1 MNPELQIYKQNRI
14 REYQNIYNS
23 NISLLYSDLVINIR
37 NVQTARLISQSV
49 KQTNIN
55 NLIIKYNANVN
66 ILKNAL
72 TQAIIK
78 IQNYIP
84 KQVTISNNA
93 TTNTSTNASTNN
105 NSKKALLIGINY
117 TGTQNELYGCI
128 NDVNSLKER
137 ILKQGF
143 SDNNITILTD
153 LTTKKANRVNIL
165 EEIKNLLLNSQAG
178 DFLFLLYSG
187 HGSYTRD
194 RNGDERNG
202 YDEMIVS
209 CDLKGILDDELKSLI
224 QTYLKADVTLFAL
237 FDSCCSGSVLDLKY
251 QYLDSL
257 NYDKYTENSKDL
269 ETLGNVFMISGCT
282 DEQQSADTFIN
293 NKATG
298 AMTWS
303 LLEGL
308 KQKPNCSWR
317 ELIKTMRGLLKK
329 SHYTQ
334 IPQFSSGLFVNIDN
348 QVFI

>member
-1 MNPELQIYKQNRI
+1 MNPELEIYKQNRI
-14 REYQNIYNS
+14 REYQNIYNA
-23 NISLLYSDLVINIR
+23 NISRLYSDLVMNIR
-37 NVQTARLISQSV
+37 NIQIARLISQSV
-49 KQTNIN
+49 KQKNMN
-55 NLIIKYNANVN
+55 NLIKQYNANVN

-72 TQAIIK
+72 TQAITK

-84 KQVTISNNA
+84 KQVTNANN
-93 TTNTSTNASTNN
+93 SN

-128 NDVNSLKER
+128 NDVNSIKER
-137 ILKQGF
+137 IVKQGF
-143 SDNNITILTD
+143 SDNNIRILTD
-153 LTTKKANRVNIL
+153 LTSNKANRVNIL
-165 EEIKNLLLNSQAG
+165 EEFKNLLINSKAG

-202 YDEMIVS
+202 YDELIVS
-209 CDLKGILDDELKSLI
+209 CDLQGILDDELKSLI
-224 QTYLKADVTLFAL
+224 QTYLKADVTLFAM

-257 NYDKYTENSKDL
+257 NYDKYTENPNDL
-269 ETLGNVFMISGCT
+269 ETVGNVFMISGCT
-282 DEQQSADTFIN
+282 DEQTSADAVIN

-308 KQKPNCSWR
+308 KQNPNCSWR
-317 ELIKTMRGLLKK
+317 ELIKTMRDLLKK
-329 SHYTQ
+329 SEYTQ
-334 IPQFSSGLFVNIDN
+334 IPQLSSGLFVNIDN
-348 QVFI
+348 KVFI

>member
-1 MNPELQIYKQNRI
+1 MNPELEIYKQNRI
-14 REYQNIYNS
+14 REYQNIYNA
-23 NISLLYSDLVINIR
+23 NISRLYSHLVMNIR
-37 NVQTARLISQSV
+37 NIQIARLISQSV
-49 KQTNIN
+49 KQKNVN
-55 NLIIKYNANVN
+55 NLIKQYNANVN

-72 TQAIIK
+72 SQAITK

-84 KQVTISNNA
+84 NQVTNANN
-93 TTNTSTNASTNN
+93 NNNNNNNN

-128 NDVNSLKER
+128 NDVNSIKER
-137 ILKQGF
+137 IVKQGF
-143 SDNNITILTD
+143 SDNNIKILTD
-153 LTTKKANRVNIL
+153 LTSKKANRVNIL
-165 EEIKNLLLNSQAG
+165 EEFKNLLINSKAG

-202 YDEMIVS
+202 YDELIVS
-209 CDLKGILDDELKSLI
+209 CDLQGILDDELKSLI
-224 QTYLKADVTLFAL
+224 QTYLKPDVTLFAM

-257 NYDKYTENSKDL
+257 NYDKYTENPNDL
-269 ETLGNVFMISGCT
+269 ETVGNVFMISGCT
-282 DEQQSADTFIN
+282 DEQTSADAFIN

-308 KQKPNCSWR
+308 KQNPNCSWR
-317 ELIKTMRGLLKK
+317 ELIKTMRDLLKK
-329 SHYTQ
+329 SQYTQ

-348 QVFI
+348 KVFI